1 MASMASLDIF
11 SEGEQFDPKR
21 LQEKMRINRHAFSGG
36 QDSIEK
42 HKEFRANLELTG
54 VDMLNTIGYIYARK
68 SAKELQC
75 YIARTETFI
84 KLELHPNYSAKIIPY
99 K

>member
-1 MASMASLDIF
+1 MASLDIF
-11 SEGEQFDPKR
+11 SEGERFDPKK
-21 LQEKMRINRHAFSGG
+21 LQEKMRINRYAFSGG

-42 HKEFRANLELTG
+42 HRELGAHRELTG
-54 VDMLNTIGYIYARK
+54 VDTLNTIGYIYARK

-75 YIARTETFI
+75 YIARMETFT
-84 KLELHPNYSAKIIPY
+84 KLELHPNYSAKIILY